1 MNATRSIRALRVLAA
16 LAVAMGCSSR
26 ESAPARGAAFHPLD
40 VGDRAPAYAART
52 LAGDTVWVGAGTPVL
67 LNVWATWC
75 TSCREEM
82 SDLAALHDAYAPR
95 GVKVVAVSVDA
106 GDGTRV
112 RRFAESLKLPFA
124 LAHDPAGEVQR
135 AFQAVGVPETYLV
148 SADGRLLWVQRGGLH
163 GGLGA
168 VRGKL
173 DTLVNRE
180 R

>member
-1 MNATRSIRALRVLAA
+1 MSATARVRAVRALTVL
-16 LAVAMGCSSR
+16 LVAVGCSSR
-26 ESAPARGAAFHPLD
+26 ESAHPRGAAFHPLD
-40 VGDRAPAYAART
+40 VGDRAPSYAART
-52 LAGDTVWVGAGTPVL
+52 LAGDTVRVGSGTPVL

-82 SDLAALHDAYAPR
+82 TDLAVLHDAYAPR

-124 LAHDPAGEVQR
+124 IAHDPAGEVQHV
-135 AFQAVGVPETYLV
+135 FQAVGVPETYLV
-148 SADGRLLWVQRGGLH
+148 SGDGRLLWVQRGGLH
-163 GGLGA
+163 GRLETA
-168 VRGKL
+168 RAAL
-173 DTLVNRE
+173 DELVNGE